1 MLHVRRM
8 GRRCLG
14 AGRKIRA
21 TSRQNRGEMSKS
33 RARIGAV
40 QTVALVGS
48 YVPRQCGIA
57 TFTKDLRDA
66 IAEAIGEAQASVL
79 ALDDT
84 PAGYAYPPE
93 VRLQVAQHRQGDY
106 TMAADLLNINRID
119 VAIIQHEYGLF
130 GGRDGSHVLDL
141 VRQLRMPVISTL

>member
-1 MLHVRRM
+1 MPPIM
-8 GRRCLG
+8 Q
-14 AGRKIRA
+14 RA
-21 TSRQNRGEMSKS
+21 NRIQMSKT

-40 QTVALVGS
+40 QTMALVGS

-66 IAEAIGEAQASVL
+66 IAEEIGQEQTTVL

-84 PAGYAYPPE
+84 PAGYSYPSE
-93 VRLQVAQHRQGDY
+93 VRLQVAQHRQADY

-119 VAIIQHEYGLF
+119 VAVIQ
-130 GGRDGSHVLDL
+130 
-141 VRQLRMPVISTL
+141 